1 MFESLSDRLQSVFQ
15 KLGSKGRL
23 DEDDVREAMK
33 QVRLALLE
41 ADVNYKVVKDFVAR
55 VTEQAIGEEVTKSLT
70 PHQQVVKIVHQELIN
85 LLGTDNAPLQESRPG
100 PTVIMLVGLQGT
112 GKTTL
117 SAKLALHLRKNGRRV
132 MLAACDVYRPAAI
145 TQLETLGKQ
154 LNVPVHSEGTHLS
167 PPEIAANAL
176 ERAKREMI
184 NVLIIDTAGRLQIDE
199 PLMQEL
205 DEIEARVN
213 PIERLLVVDAMT
225 GQEAVRVADTFKE
238 RVDITGLVMTKMDGD
253 ARGGAALSVRAVT
266 GVPIKFIS
274 SGEKID
280 TNTLEPFHP
289 DRLASRILGMG
300 DVLSL
305 IEKAEE
311 LYDADQ
317 AKTMEKKLRKGKF
330 DFEDFLNAMQ
340 QMRKLGPLQQ
350 ILGMIPGMSQLA
362 RNEELVDESQLK
374 RVEAIIFSMTPKE
387 RRNPD
392 LIKGS
397 RRSRIAR
404 GSGVNE
410 QEVSQLVKQF
420 REMQKMMKQFTG
432 GEPIMK
438 DLGVE
443 LDKIE
448 IAQLGQ
454 AKKIVIDS
462 ENTTIVEGAGSSKDI
477 QAASSRSAAKSTR
490 PPATT
495 TVRSFRSGWRSS
507 PGAWP
512 RSTSVPP
519 ARRS

>member
-1 MFESLSDRLQSVFQ
+1 
-15 KLGSKGRL
+15 
-23 DEDDVREAMK
+23 MK

-41 ADVNYKVVKDFVAR
+41 ADVNFKVVKEFVAK

-85 LLGTDNAPLQESRPG
+85 LLGNDNVPLQESRPG

-117 SAKLALHLRKNGRRV
+117 AAKLALSLRKKGRKV
-132 MLAACDVYRPAAI
+132 LLAACDVYRPAAI
-145 TQLETLGKQ
+145 AQLQSLGKQ
-154 LNVPVHSEGTHLS
+154 LGVTVYSEPGSTS
-167 PPEIAANAL
+167 PPDIAANAVEL
-176 ERAKREMI
+176 AKKELY
-184 NVLIIDTAGRLQIDE
+184 NVVIVDTAGRLQIDE

-205 DEIEARVN
+205 EQIDARVH

-225 GQEAVRVADTFKE
+225 GQEAVRVADTFNQ
-238 RVDITGLVMTKMDGD
+238 RVSVTGLVMTKMDGD
-253 ARGGAALSVRAVT
+253 ARGGAALSVRSVT

-280 TNTLEPFHP
+280 GNTLEAFYP

-311 LYDADQ
+311 IYDAEE
-317 AKTMEKKLRKGKF
+317 AKRMEKRLRKGQF

-362 RNEELVDESQLK
+362 RNEELVSEKQLK
-374 RVEAIIFSMTPKE
+374 QIEAMIFSMTIEE

-397 RRSRIAR
+397 RRERIAR
-404 GSGVNE
+404 GSGTTI
-410 QEVSQLVKQF
+410 QDISQLTKQF
-420 REMQKMMKQFTG
+420 QQMQRMMKQLSG
-432 GEPIMK
+432 GGKGGGKGGKGRGGRGGKGGGGNGPI
-438 DLGVE
+438 DPRE
-443 LDKIE
+443 LMRMLK
-448 IAQLGQ
+448 
-454 AKKIVIDS
+454 
-462 ENTTIVEGAGSSKDI
+462 
-477 QAASSRSAAKSTR
+477 
-490 PPATT
+490 
-495 TVRSFRSGWRSS
+495 
-507 PGAWP
+507 
-512 RSTSVPP
+512 
-519 ARRS
+519 